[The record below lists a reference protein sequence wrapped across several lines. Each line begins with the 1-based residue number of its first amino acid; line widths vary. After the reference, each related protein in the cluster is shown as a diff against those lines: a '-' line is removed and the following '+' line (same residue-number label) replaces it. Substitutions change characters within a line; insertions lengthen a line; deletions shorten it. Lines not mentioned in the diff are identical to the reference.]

1 MRAKPVLLLQ
11 GPHSGE
17 LHVSLNRP
25 RFKDKDMQ
33 QIKVLQRR
41 ASDKTRG
48 AVGDFLLLAQWV
60 ARQFA
65 SGDGSA
71 SFDFSHSST

>member
-1 MRAKPVLLLQ
+1 
-11 GPHSGE
+11 
-17 LHVSLNRP
+17 
-25 RFKDKDMQ
+25 MQ